1 VFTPLCQVWIPEL
14 VFSNSVGDVQIV
26 NDDFAYLMVRREQV
40 EPAVLTSEAL
50 NEDQFFSGSQNP
62 FVLTRY
68 LLQTFPKKNILFQF
82 TYFLWRGIEE
92 SRTQMDYS

>member
-1 VFTPLCQVWIPEL
+1 M
-14 VFSNSVGDVQIV
+14 

-40 EPAVLTSEAL
+40 EPNDGIPEGL

-68 LLQTFPKKNILFQF
+68 LLQTFPPQSKILFSFHINFGGEWKSQ
-82 TYFLWRGIEE
+82 GP
-92 SRTQMDYS
+92 MDYS

>member
-1 VFTPLCQVWIPEL
+1 VFTLLCQVWIPEL

-26 NDDFAYLMVRREQV
+26 NDNFAYLMVRREQV

-68 LLQTFPKKNILFQF
+68 LLQTFSLKMK
-82 TYFLWRGIEE
+82 YFVSVYIFSL
-92 SRTQMDYS
+92 

>member
-1 VFTPLCQVWIPEL
+1 

-50 NEDQFFSGSQNP
+50 NEEQIFSGSQNP

-68 LLQTFPKKNILFQF
+68 LLQTFSLKMK
-82 TYFLWRGIEE
+82 YFVSVYIFSL
-92 SRTQMDYS
+92 

>member
-1 VFTPLCQVWIPEL
+1 

-68 LLQTFPKKNILFQF
+68 LLQTFSLKMK
-82 TYFLWRGIEE
+82 YFVSVYIFSL
-92 SRTQMDYS
+92 

>member
-1 VFTPLCQVWIPEL
+1 MFTPLCQVWIPGL

-68 LLQTFPKKNILFQF
+68 LLQTFPQNIF
-82 TYFLWRGIEE
+82 YFSLRIFFGGE
-92 SRTQMDYS
+92 

>member
-1 VFTPLCQVWIPEL
+1 
-14 VFSNSVGDVQIV
+14 
-26 NDDFAYLMVRREQV
+26 MVRREQV

-68 LLQTFPKKNILFQF
+68 LLQTFSLKMK
-82 TYFLWRGIEE
+82 YFVSVYIFSL
-92 SRTQMDYS
+92 